1 MINLPIMRS
10 LGLYVNLIASE
21 QSESEGRSN
30 CIKTSLG
37 EVIYRS
43 LYGGVLEIHSIINY
57 ESIINMINHER
68 K

>member
-10 LGLYVNLIASE
+10 LGLYVNLIGSE

-43 LYGGVLEIHSIINY
+43 LYGGVLEIHNIINY
-57 ESIINMINHER
+57 ESIII
-68 K
+68 